1 MIAKQLKD
9 ILRSERP
16 NLHRM
21 FGVVRLIR
29 VKEGQDEFTIV
40 VEIADQKPLNG
51 DEIAAYLEVVLGMK
65 VKVITKYVS
74 QSKSGE

>member
-1 MIAKQLKD
+1 
-9 ILRSERP
+9 
-16 NLHRM
+16 M